1 MSQPIRARSQKT
13 LNLKALFSQR
23 TDDEELNLFRKMF
36 ERDLTTVNQLSTT
49 QSEKLSDFG
58 DIVSKT
64 NPETVS
70 QLEKWMTTM
79 SPEYFENQVAARN
92 NSFPKKLLTD
102 MYNEIVDVTEIES
115 DQMLSLVQALKI
127 PLDKKPSDALITE
140 ISNSFV
146 DFILRPV
153 S

>member
-1 MSQPIRARSQKT
+1 
-13 LNLKALFSQR
+13 
-23 TDDEELNLFRKMF
+23 
-36 ERDLTTVNQLSTT
+36 
-49 QSEKLSDFG
+49 
-58 DIVSKT
+58 
-64 NPETVS
+64 
-70 QLEKWMTTM
+70 M

-102 MYNEIVDVTEIES
+102 MYNEIVDVSEIES

-153 S
+153 SEHLNEISLG